1 LKCSNCFGIEI
12 TLPKVGVSGSKPEP
26 AEAKLTPVIISLLL
40 RFGSKYGGNKSF
52 RPKYEAIKSVP
63 SFPLV
68 NLPVETWLTKSLPYG
83 GKLLLKA
90 ESMKLLFPG
99 STVES
104 PNTYMAE
111 TSFLEA
117 SMVATKHGKIK
128 SKKSL
133 E

>member
-1 LKCSNCFGIEI
+1 MVNAHLNYEQVTLQLNTEHAKKVKREVGI
-12 TLPKVGVSGSKPEP
+12 P
-26 AEAKLTPVIISLLL
+26 
-40 RFGSKYGGNKSF
+40 
-52 RPKYEAIKSVP
+52 IKSVP

-68 NLPVETWLTKSLPYG
+68 NLPVGTWLTKSLPYG

-117 SMVATKHGKIK
+117 PMVATKHDKIK